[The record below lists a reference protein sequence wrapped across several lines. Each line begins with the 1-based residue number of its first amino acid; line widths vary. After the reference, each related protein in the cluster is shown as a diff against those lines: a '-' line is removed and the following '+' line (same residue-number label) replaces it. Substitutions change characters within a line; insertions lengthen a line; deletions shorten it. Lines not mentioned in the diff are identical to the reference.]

1 MSTPASPIALS
12 TPPKSSS
19 FTSLYSP
26 FSSTTSYQRP
36 SKKQRKMSLTQT
48 YYLAHAA
55 RAKLSREAS
64 RPDHDLRILVGH
76 ANMLDSLMLD
86 LADAEREQERWFH
99 QSVRG
104 ANDGRRASKGSRHIQ
119 WAEAV
124 VEEPEED
131 WEVEDG
137 LSHSDEELEDSD
149 GNDEDE
155 DDDDSDDYDEEVT
168 FTHVLSLSKSSKQQ
182 QQQQQRQRDQFLPK
196 ITTREIIHYADD
208 EEAIESDDDAD
219 DGELALTRTTSRSQ
233 RQQQQQQQPPDLLE
247 DSEND
252 SSEDELFPLSPPQ
265 PTIDTFPTSQ
275 IRRHSEGALSVP
287 VSVSVPVPA
296 SGSLYSKRSS
306 EQSLLLEEGGFFL
319 QRERGAMIEAF

>member
-12 TPPKSSS
+12 SPPKSSY
-19 FTSLYSP
+19 TSLYSP
-26 FSSTTSYQRP
+26 FSSTTSYQPP

-86 LADAEREQERWFH
+86 LANAEREQERWFH

-104 ANDGRRASKGSRHIQ
+104 ANGGSRASKGSRRIQ

-137 LSHSDEELEDSD
+137 LSHSDEEPEDSD
-149 GNDEDE
+149 VNDE
-155 DDDDSDDYDEEVT
+155 DDDDSDDYDDEVT

-182 QQQQQRQRDQFLPK
+182 QQQQEAFLPK

-233 RQQQQQQQPPDLLE
+233 RQHQQQQQPPDLLE

-287 VSVSVPVPA
+287 VSVSVSVPA